1 MAITI
6 NDLILFNNV
15 ESTDLVQGV
24 TQIPYYKPLTF
35 VRGRT
40 YVSGYDELV
49 LGENGRGTQVLMRK
63 LGKGGATHVK
73 ANTTGAFK
81 YAHKETADDLV
92 VVPIDDVIKES
103 EEIYEAVELAR
114 VSATGGRKA
123 EIVMNNIIEKSQE
136 LISNG
141 LVGVLT
147 PLANT
152 AAVDETN
159 IKDIIIEAISED
171 LSYRPTVLLVNRKVY
186 GHLLKLQ
193 TTGDFVSNFDAI
205 YTGFVGR
212 ILGLD
217 VYINED
223 FEDEVDFALYNH
235 NFFNVFEMLQF
246 FDFVPA
252 TDFNGTYVR
261 GLFLQGVY
269 GEAGLTVAD
278 GAWGVVKKNA

>member
-15 ESTDLVQGV
+15 ESTDLVQGI

-81 YAHKETADDLV
+81 YTHKETADDLV

-103 EEIYEAVELAR
+103 EEIYEAVDLAR

-136 LISNG
+136 LISDG
-141 LVGVLT
+141 LVNVLT
-147 PLANT
+147 TLATT

-171 LSYRPTVLLVNRKVY
+171 LAYRPTVLLVNRKVY
-186 GHLLKLQ
+186 GSLLKLQ

-223 FEDEVDFALYNH
+223 FDEDVDFALYNH

-269 GEAGLTVAD
+269 GEAGLTVEN